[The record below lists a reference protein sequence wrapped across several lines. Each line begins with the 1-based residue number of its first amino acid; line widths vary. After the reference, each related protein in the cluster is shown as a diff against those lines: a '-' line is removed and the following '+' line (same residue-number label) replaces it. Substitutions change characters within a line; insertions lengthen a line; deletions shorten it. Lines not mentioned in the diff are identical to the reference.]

1 MRCHDVPEPTIVPF
15 AAAVDDGLIAM
26 QDNLCLSAARVS
38 LDITEEDTNIMDWSA
53 STQDLNLIEY
63 CWDVVGRH
71 VGEHKHPIRTVND
84 LGMALLENL

>member
-1 MRCHDVPEPTIVPF
+1 
-15 AAAVDDGLIAM
+15 
-26 QDNLCLSAARVS
+26 
-38 LDITEEDTNIMDWSA
+38 MDWSA